1 MHLRRRI
8 RRRRAISAIVSSLLL
23 IVATGIIGSYLVFW
37 ANSSF
42 ALQSLNIST
51 QSADRINL
59 IKESYVIEDVWFK
72 TGPASADITVRNTGD
87 LGIKISRIYMNST
100 KVWEVGQTIAIGN
113 YATINVVL
121 PVAPGTNKPQTV
133 WIITERGT
141 EAKQAWKS

>member
-1 MHLRRRI
+1 
-8 RRRRAISAIVSSLLL
+8 L
-23 IVATGIIGSYLVFW
+23 IVATGVIGSYLVFW

-51 QSADRINL
+51 SAANRINL
-59 IKESYVIEDVWFK
+59 IKESYVVEDVWFK
-72 TGPASADITVRNTGD
+72 TGPNSADITIRNTGD
-87 LGIKISRIYMNST
+87 LGVKVSRIYVNST

-121 PVAPGTNKPQTV
+121 PVAPGANKPQTV

-141 EAKQAWKS
+141 EAKQVWKS